1 MFLLSALTMLGCGP
15 DATVI
20 DGTVDGYAVSDP
32 LTALWGGPFVIFVD
46 VELTCYDMSF
56 VRRTYDAA
64 EAPADFDFVALQFGF
79 DEDATQKGNFNV
91 AGDAAVAAKA
101 LAVKGG
107 AFVENRGRDGNL
119 QVQSMEDNGL
129 MEGSFDITFGDD
141 VGSYSTEYFSAD
153 YCNNLVRN

>member
-1 MFLLSALTMLGCGP
+1 MFSLMALLACGP
-15 DATVI
+15 DATLI
-20 DGTVDGYAVSDP
+20 DGTVDGYALEEP
-32 LTALWGGPFVIFVD
+32 LTAYWGGPFVIFVD
-46 VELTCYDMSF
+46 VELSCYDMSF

-64 EAPADFDFVALQFGF
+64 QAPTDYDFVGLQFGF
-79 DEDATQKGNFNV
+79 DEDDTQEGNFNV

-119 QVQSMEDNGL
+119 QVKSMESGGV

-141 VGSYSTEYFSAD
+141 VGGYTTEFFTAD